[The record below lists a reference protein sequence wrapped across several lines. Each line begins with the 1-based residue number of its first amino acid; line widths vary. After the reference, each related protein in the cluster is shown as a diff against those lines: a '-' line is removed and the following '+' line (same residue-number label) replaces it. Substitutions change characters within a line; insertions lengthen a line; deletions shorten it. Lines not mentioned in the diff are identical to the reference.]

1 MNTEERQ
8 EARGGGE
15 AARGER
21 RGHGQW
27 PLVLGIIALLIAGA
41 GLLVRFGPEQSGVA
55 IGQKAPDFRLI
66 NVATGDS
73 VSLRDMARGQ
83 VTLVNIWATWCIPC
97 KEEMPAM
104 QRAYADLEGHGFRI
118 LAVSIDDGDGSIV
131 KEFASALGITFPIL
145 QDRSGAI
152 QQRYETT
159 GVPESFLLDR
169 DGRIVKRVIG
179 AHDWSSPANR
189 SLIERYLGG
198 ETPPQASAAAAR

>member
-1 MNTEERQ
+1 MKRQ
-8 EARGGGE
+8 
-15 AARGER
+15 
-21 RGHGQW
+21 W
-27 PLVLGIIALLIAGA
+27 TIVLGIIALLIGGA
-41 GLLVRFGPEQSGVA
+41 FLLVRFGPENSGVA

-66 NVATGDS
+66 DVASGDS
-73 VSLRDMARGQ
+73 VSLRQLAKGQ
-83 VTLVNIWATWCIPC
+83 VALVNIWATWCLPC

-104 QRAYADLEGHGFRI
+104 QKAYAELAPRGFRI
-118 LAVSIDDGDGSIV
+118 LAVSIDDGDGTV
-131 KEFASALGITFPIL
+131 VRQFVEALGITFPIL

-179 AHDWSSPANR
+179 AHDWSSVANR

-198 ETPPQASAAAAR
+198 GEQHQASAATPH